1 MKISPDDVKR
11 IAHLARLAIAEK
23 DVPLYAQNLT
33 NILGFVEQ
41 MDAVD
46 TDRVQPMAHPQDAV
60 QRLRP
65 DAVTEPDQREE
76 LLRNAPLAEGGLF
89 LVPRVID

>member
-1 MKISPDDVKR
+1 MKIGPDEVKR
-11 IAHLARLAIAEK
+11 IAHLARLAIDEK

-46 TDRVQPMAHPQDAV
+46 TGGVQPMAHSQDAV

-65 DAVTEPDQREE
+65 DVVTEAEQCDE
-76 LLRNAPLAEGGLF
+76 LLKNAPLAEDGMF
-89 LVPRVID
+89 LVPRVIE

>member
-1 MKISPDDVKR
+1 MEIGSDDVKR
-11 IAHLARLAIAEK
+11 IAHLARLTIVEK

-41 MDAVD
+41 MSTVD
-46 TDRVQPMAHPQDAV
+46 TAQVQPMAHPQDAV

-65 DAVTEPDQREE
+65 DVVTEPDQRSE
-76 LLRNAPLAEGGLF
+76 LIKNAPLAEDGMF
-89 LVPRVID
+89 LVPRVIE